1 MDSSPTN
8 QPCSKN
14 IMTSISSDATYS
26 STNTTTT
33 ISSSTNMIT
42 SILTIGHHV
51 TRQNKIPTHAP
62 IIQSFLKQKKFPTI
76 HILKTL
82 CKFTTITTPC
92 TSIAPWLYTHPKT
105 TLPSK
110 TSNQP
115 STTALK
121 PNTKYSTTTPT
132 KQTTPP
138 SKHLSFTFY
147 LIPNR
152 PNDISNLNFPKN
164 LAKFYSE
171 IQRNAKLSITKI
183 VN

>member
-1 MDSSPTN
+1 M
-8 QPCSKN
+8 Q
-14 IMTSISSDATYS
+14 
-26 STNTTTT
+26 
-33 ISSSTNMIT
+33 
-42 SILTIGHHV
+42 
-51 TRQNKIPTHAP
+51 PTHQPTPPLQYALVQTWLLPFSQSVIMSQDKTKYQP
-62 IIQSFLKQKKFPTI
+62 IHQSFLKQKQSPTI